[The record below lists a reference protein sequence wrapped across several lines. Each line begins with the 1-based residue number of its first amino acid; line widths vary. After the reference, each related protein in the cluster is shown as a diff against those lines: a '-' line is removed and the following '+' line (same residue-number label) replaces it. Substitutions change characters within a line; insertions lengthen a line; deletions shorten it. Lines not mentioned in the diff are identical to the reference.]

1 VISLKYH
8 NAITVDQGGAGDKAQ
23 KEARQMQTI
32 TESKAFRINGFLALA
47 ILLVLIVVDV
57 YLVYSVATGAQEAA
71 RFHRGVPTAPLRLLW
86 VFFPMV
92 FVTAL
97 WAAGMFVVQPN
108 EARVLVVFGKY
119 IGSVRESGFWWSNPF
134 AVKKHVSLRIRNFNS
149 ERIKVNDSH
158 GNPIEIAAVVVWR
171 VIDSARALFDVD
183 NYEQFVSI
191 QSETAIRALASD
203 YPYDAQDEQR
213 TSLRGNPQEVAENL
227 KSQLEARLTVAGVEV
242 IESRIS
248 HLAYAPEI
256 AQLMLRRQQAQA
268 IIAARQKIVEGA
280 VGMVEMALRMLGE
293 QKIVELDQDKKAT
306 MVNNLLVALVSESEA
321 QPVINTGTLYQ

>member
-1 VISLKYH
+1 
-8 NAITVDQGGAGDKAQ
+8 
-23 KEARQMQTI
+23 MQTV
-32 TESKAFRINGFLALA
+32 TERKAVRINGYVGLV
-47 ILLVLIVVDV
+47 ILIGLVVLDI
-57 YLVYSVATGAQEAA
+57 YLLYSVITSAHSATRYHGARPVEA
-71 RFHRGVPTAPLRLLW
+71 LRMLW

-92 FVTAL
+92 FVTL
-97 WAAGMFVVQPN
+97 VWASGLFVVQPN
-108 EARVLVVFGKY
+108 EARVLVLLGKY
-119 IGSVRESGFWWSNPF
+119 IGSVRDSGFWWGNPF

-149 ERIKVNDSH
+149 DKIKVNDSH

-171 VIDSARALFDVD
+171 VVDSARALFDVE

-191 QSETAIRALASD
+191 QSETAIRALASE

-213 TSLRGNPQEVAENL
+213 TSLRGNPQEIAENL
-227 KSQLEARLTVAGVEV
+227 KGQLEARLQVAGVEV

-248 HLAYAPEI
+248 HLAYASEI

-280 VGMVEMALRMLGE
+280 VGMVEMALKMLSE